1 MNQKTEEVHGM
12 VLSDIR
18 YLDINKIGN
27 VNRVKHFVTLLHNF
41 INQCTSLTL
50 VTMVAEVTV
59 MKVNLITRKSVVILV
74 TGVVVNVHR
83 SSHKVSVILFNCN
96 QT

>member
-27 VNRVKHFVTLLHNF
+27 VNRVKHFLTLLHNF
-41 INQCTSLTL
+41 YQPMHL
-50 VTMVAEVTV
+50 
-59 MKVNLITRKSVVILV
+59 
-74 TGVVVNVHR
+74 VNVGHNGSRGNRNEGKLDNKKISCNFSNR
-83 SSHKVSVILFNCN
+83 SSRKC
-96 QT
+96 T